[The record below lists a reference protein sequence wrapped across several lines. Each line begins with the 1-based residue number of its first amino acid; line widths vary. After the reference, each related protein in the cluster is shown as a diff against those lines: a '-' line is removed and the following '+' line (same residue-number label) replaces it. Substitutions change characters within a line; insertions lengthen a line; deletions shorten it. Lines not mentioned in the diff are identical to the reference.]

1 MKYRIV
7 DISSEHDNDICYII
21 KNVGVEFG
29 AVGEGFGPGDDEVLE
44 MSAHY
49 NPKEKSKYLILLLN
63 DRVVGG
69 CGLSPFNHSATIC
82 ELKKL
87 FLLPEARGRGFGK
100 TIAGKIL
107 KFAKEVG
114 YTQCYL
120 DTLSSM
126 KSAIFLYEDLG
137 FKRLSKPL
145 DGTEHNGCD
154 VWMLKNLTECEIK

>member
-1 MKYRIV
+1 M
-7 DISSEHDNDICYII
+7 
-21 KNVGVEFG
+21 
-29 AVGEGFGPGDDEVLE
+29 
-44 MSAHY
+44 
-49 NPKEKSKYLILLLN
+49 
-63 DRVVGG
+63 
-69 CGLSPFNHSATIC
+69 
-82 ELKKL
+82 

>member
-29 AVGEGFGPGDDEVLE
+29 ATGDGFGPGDDEVLE

-49 NPKEKSKYLILLLN
+49 HPEENSKYLILLLD

-69 CGLSPFNHSATIC
+69 CGLSPFNHSKTIC

-107 KFAKEVG
+107 TFAKNVG

-126 KSAIFLYEDLG
+126 TSAISLYEELG
-137 FKRLSKPL
+137 FTHLSKPL
-145 DGTEHNGCD
+145 DGTKHNGCD
-154 VWMLKNLTECEIK
+154 VWMMKDLKVMEIK